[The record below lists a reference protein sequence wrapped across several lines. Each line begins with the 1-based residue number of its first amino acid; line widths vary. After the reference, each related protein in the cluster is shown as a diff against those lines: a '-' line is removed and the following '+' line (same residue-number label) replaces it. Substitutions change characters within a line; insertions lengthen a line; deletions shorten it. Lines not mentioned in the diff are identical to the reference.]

1 MRLFTKLSLVALLLS
16 LSGCVQQGVV
26 WRVDSWRRT
35 VTIDQQLYQ
44 VTPQTELFGPDGK
57 RIALDSL
64 PAYGAGGVGLRDL
77 ARAEVDFRARDGSGA
92 PTLER
97 LWVRRY

>member
-1 MRLFTKLSLVALLLS
+1 MRLLTKLSLAGFLLC

-26 WRVDSWRRT
+26 WRVDSWDRSVR
-35 VTIDQQLYQ
+35 IDQQVYQ
-44 VTPQTELFGPDGK
+44 VTPQTELYGPDGK
-57 RIALDSL
+57 RIALASV

-77 ARAEVDFRARDGSGA
+77 SRAEVDFRVRQGSGE